1 VALNVDWLWRL
12 GRRSSSGKPSGE
24 GHPPSSTI
32 LRTGL
37 LDTLSLQFQP
47 ATAGLGRRLMSH
59 RDDRRRD
66 IVTALAILACLIV
79 AALLAVFR
87 P

>member
-1 VALNVDWLWRL
+1 MQL
-12 GRRSSSGKPSGE
+12 
-24 GHPPSSTI
+24 
-32 LRTGL
+32 
-37 LDTLSLQFQP
+37 QP

-59 RDDRRRD
+59 PDDRRRD

>member
-1 VALNVDWLWRL
+1 
-12 GRRSSSGKPSGE
+12 
-24 GHPPSSTI
+24 
-32 LRTGL
+32 
-37 LDTLSLQFQP
+37 
-47 ATAGLGRRLMSH
+47 MSY

-66 IVTALAILACLIV
+66 ITTASAILACLIG

>member
-1 VALNVDWLWRL
+1 LVGGHPLASRQVRVT
-12 GRRSSSGKPSGE
+12 RRAARSSR
-24 GHPPSSTI
+24 I
-32 LRTGL
+32 GL

>member
-1 VALNVDWLWRL
+1 M
-12 GRRSSSGKPSGE
+12 
-24 GHPPSSTI
+24 
-32 LRTGL
+32 
-37 LDTLSLQFQP
+37 
-47 ATAGLGRRLMSH
+47 RRLMSH

-66 IVTALAILACLIV
+66 ITTASAILACLIV

>member
-1 VALNVDWLWRL
+1 
-12 GRRSSSGKPSGE
+12 
-24 GHPPSSTI
+24 
-32 LRTGL
+32 
-37 LDTLSLQFQP
+37 
-47 ATAGLGRRLMSH
+47 MSH

-66 IVTALAILACLIV
+66 IVTALANFACLIV